1 MKKSIIY
8 AGVILAAFFT
18 LTNCTKES
26 GNADAGL
33 NEGIPFEV
41 YAGSADTK
49 TEVDGLST
57 KWVAGDAINVFH
69 AESGST
75 TYISDNEFTVA
86 AEDIAVGRFS
96 GNLSEAL
103 ENANYDWYAFY
114 PYSSY
119 NKTPAGDS
127 QENFG
132 FTTIGGTS
140 QTQEGNDSMA
150 HLCGKTC
157 PLYGVATNVSAGDT
171 APCILMKH
179 LASVLAVK
187 VKNTTAEPLTVS
199 SVSFTGTEDIAGTY
213 YINYAGSPVVYTKRG
228 STYVSSTASLA
239 VKNGEPVAS
248 NSSAT
253 FYIAVKPFTA
263 SSGEK
268 LTLSVNGYQKE
279 LTLTKDIDFPAGHIK
294 TLSFDFDKVIADY
307 VELPWEIDGKGGAA
321 VWKNTAGLSQNGLG
335 SDYTNTHSP
344 YLTKMDDT
352 GDYVQVKFDSPAKQ
366 VSFGLKMIGGST
378 ASKIILQGSVDNG
391 EYTDI
396 ESFDITGAQNSI
408 LSFNS
413 SNEIDASYRFIRLTF
428 TKGSNIG
435 LGKVSI
441 SSTAKPSI
449 SIGELSEIGARGV
462 SSGELEYTI
471 ENPDIGTSLSATC
484 DGTIV
489 TEVSD
494 MDGKLTFN
502 VSKNT
507 TTAVRTGEITLTYGD
522 IVKTVTVQQLA
533 PVFYVSRT
541 VLELDAAAGSQSSIT
556 LTSDFGWVADAS
568 DDTGFTFSPDACEW
582 TDESYEAA
590 NGKTTITIKAKAD
603 NASEDGVVTLGTL
616 TFTDELDQTL
626 VVTVK
631 QSSSVVSP
639 ETGIKFV
646 VSDFSGEGLS
656 GSGGDTQAEKS
667 GILIYS
673 DKGYID
679 GTTAVRVYSGG
690 IIKITSTTG
699 NITKIELTST
709 ASGTSNNGPSK
720 LSLQTGQSGTYSYSG
735 NLSTWTGTSSE
746 VIFKATAQYRFKE
759 ISVTVE

>member
-1 MKKSIIY
+1 
-8 AGVILAAFFT
+8 
-18 LTNCTKES
+18 
-26 GNADAGL
+26 
-33 NEGIPFEV
+33 
-41 YAGSADTK
+41 
-49 TEVDGLST
+49 
-57 KWVAGDAINVFH
+57 
-69 AESGST
+69 
-75 TYISDNEFTVA
+75 
-86 AEDIAVGRFS
+86 
-96 GNLSEAL
+96 
-103 ENANYDWYAFY
+103 
-114 PYSSY
+114 
-119 NKTPAGDS
+119 
-127 QENFG
+127 
-132 FTTIGGTS
+132 
-140 QTQEGNDSMA
+140 
-150 HLCGKTC
+150 
-157 PLYGVATNVSAGDT
+157 
-171 APCILMKH
+171 
-179 LASVLAVK
+179 
-187 VKNTTAEPLTVS
+187 
-199 SVSFTGTEDIAGTY
+199 
-213 YINYAGSPVVYTKRG
+213 
-228 STYVSSTASLA
+228 
-239 VKNGEPVAS
+239 
-248 NSSAT
+248 
-253 FYIAVKPFTA
+253 
-263 SSGEK
+263 
-268 LTLSVNGYQKE
+268 
-279 LTLTKDIDFPAGHIK
+279 KDIDFPAGHIK

-522 IVKTVTVQQLA
+522 IVKIVTVQQLA